1 MSKKLGLV
9 LGAGGSRGVAHVGFL
24 RALDEAGIKPYL
36 VTGSSMGSVVGSCY
50 CAGLSTTFM
59 QEEILKLKMS
69 DLFDLSLNPI
79 GNAALLRSKK
89 VYKKLEEYLGDT
101 TFNQLKIPFNC
112 VSVDILTGQT
122 VTFLKEEKALDGV
135 VASCSIPGVF
145 KPFKHGEQMLV
156 DGGIKCRLPIDLA
169 RDMGADV
176 VVAVDVLGEVRP
188 CTKKYNIMSV
198 LLRTIEIYDSELTKY
213 RLLSEKPDMV
223 LYPDLGDMNQF
234 KFKGIPEA
242 VEKGYEL
249 GLESVDK
256 IKKLI
261 EE

>member
-9 LGAGGSRGVAHVGFL
+9 LGAGGSRGVAHIGFL

-122 VTFLKEEKALDGV
+122 VTFLKEEKV
-135 VASCSIPGVF
+135 SIP
-145 KPFKHGEQMLV
+145 
-156 DGGIKCRLPIDLA
+156 
-169 RDMGADV
+169 
-176 VVAVDVLGEVRP
+176 
-188 CTKKYNIMSV
+188 
-198 LLRTIEIYDSELTKY
+198 
-213 RLLSEKPDMV
+213 
-223 LYPDLGDMNQF
+223 
-234 KFKGIPEA
+234 
-242 VEKGYEL
+242 
-249 GLESVDK
+249 
-256 IKKLI
+256 
-261 EE
+261 